1 MEATINL
8 RPYRVFRRDWTIIG
22 SFALC
27 YTFQPAIDWLTGGV
41 VNVEPLVSHTL
52 LLSEFPQAFGQFA
65 AGKTLKVVVVRNILH
80 TFGVQN
86 LFWRQPESGINSG
99 LLCATSC

>member
-1 MEATINL
+1 MSYLEIDNTKLYYETKGEGTPMWLSCEAAEL
-8 RPYRVFRRDWTIIG
+8 RIILPEFCFI
-22 SFALC
+22 FAV
-27 YTFQPAIDWLTGGV
+27 I
-41 VNVEPLVSHTL
+41 
-52 LLSEFPQAFGQFA
+52 
-65 AGKTLKVVVVRNILH
+65 VVVRNILH